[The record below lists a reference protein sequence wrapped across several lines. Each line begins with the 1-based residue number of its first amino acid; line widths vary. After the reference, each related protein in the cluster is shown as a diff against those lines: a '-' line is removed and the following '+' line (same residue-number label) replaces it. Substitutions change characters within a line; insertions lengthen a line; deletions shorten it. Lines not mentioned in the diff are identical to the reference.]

1 MDGFTTDRLFKSTKR
16 SMEGDKSFLQE
27 FGDSP
32 VASDILSS
40 IDNTDDIETLLQL
53 NDFSERVPNL
63 SEDVSSKNS
72 KLGDKLYRVF
82 GYPSKVYYKDIGRF
96 IQSYSQKG
104 DVVLDPMCGS
114 GSTALASLSTGRK
127 AIVNDG
133 SALAHF
139 VSKNIVYPAES
150 HKLQAALRDL
160 KSDIKY
166 DINALYEIE
175 CDCCGECRPANS
187 VFQSDIYECAGCG
200 ETFPLYG
207 NKTDQK
213 STYECPHCETQLKT
227 SVPDIKEQRVKRR
240 SPVLTKYKC
249 RDCSC
254 DDGVRHETAVD
265 DDVLDHW
272 ESRLNEYGHLFDE
285 LWMPQD
291 EIVTDRWYTRESSW
305 PGFEK
310 GARVVDLFTDRNRL
324 ALAMLNDAIE
334 KIENPDIRSQLKF
347 VFIASLIRSSNRM
360 YETSVVKTYYQVPSV
375 GKVQNVWTVFERK
388 FDTLVKSRE
397 QLREITPL
405 QSSEELSDWVRVFRQ
420 NASNI
425 YLPEK
430 SVDYVFLD
438 PPYGSQVGYYELN
451 LFYSA
456 WLQDSSEKFD
466 DEVIIPME
474 TDDDPEY
481 AKKWGRMMEPILR
494 EAKRTLKPGRY
505 MTFLFHSKSDEI
517 WNELRRL
524 MFDKFD
530 FRYIGYVGSERGTT
544 IHTNRLSDTNLKSA
558 YITFQKRE
566 GESDITLRQDL
577 TDEGREV
584 LKQELREYGESNR
597 EHSLRELRDEVIR
610 IVHEE
615 QLGHVPSEN
624 EIENLT
630 NTNKD

>member
-1 MDGFTTDRLFKSTKR
+1 
-16 SMEGDKSFLQE
+16 MEEDQSFLQE
-27 FGDSP
+27 FGDSSG
-32 VASDILSS
+32 ASDILSA
-40 IDNTDDIETLLQL
+40 IDTADDVETLLRL

-63 SEDVSSKNS
+63 SEDVTPKNS
-72 KLGDKLYRVF
+72 KLGDKLYRAF
-82 GYPSKVYYKDIGRF
+82 GYPSKVYYRDIARF
-96 IQSYSQKG
+96 IESYSQEG

-114 GSTALASLSTGRK
+114 GSTALASLSTKRK

-139 VSKNIVYPAES
+139 VSKNIIYPAES
-150 HKLQAALRDL
+150 YELQGALRDL
-160 KSDIKY
+160 KSDIKD
-166 DINALYEIE
+166 DIDTLYEVKCE
-175 CDCCGECRPANS
+175 CCGEYRPANS
-187 VFQSDIYECAGCG
+187 VFQSDIYECAGCD

-227 SVPDIKEQRVKRR
+227 SVPDVKEQRVERR
-240 SPVLTKYKC
+240 SPVLAKYKC

-254 DDGVRHETAVD
+254 DDGVRHEIPVD
-265 DDVLDHW
+265 EDVLSHW
-272 ESRLNEYGHLFDE
+272 ASQLEEYEHLFDE
-285 LWMPQD
+285 LWIPQD

-324 ALAMLNDAIE
+324 ALAMLNNAIE
-334 KIENPDIRSQLKF
+334 HVENPDIRSQLKF
-347 VFIASLIRSSNRM
+347 AFIASLIRSSNRM

-388 FDTLVKSRE
+388 FNTLVQSRN

-405 QSSEELSDWVRVFRQ
+405 QSPEDLTEWVRVLCQ
-420 NASNI
+420 DAGELP
-425 YLPEK
+425 LPEN

-456 WLQDSSEKFD
+456 WLRDSSENFD
-466 DEVIIPME
+466 EEVIIPME

-481 AKKWGRMMEPILR
+481 AEKWGQMMEPILR
-494 EAKRTLKPGRY
+494 EAKRTLKPGKY
-505 MTFLFHSKSDEI
+505 MTLLFHSKSDEI

-524 MFDKFD
+524 MFEELD
-530 FRYIGYVGSERGTT
+530 FRYIGYLDSERGTT

-558 YITFQKRE
+558 YITFQKR
-566 GESDITLRQDL
+566 GEESNINLNQDL
-577 TDEGREV
+577 TEEEQTVLRE
-584 LKQELREYGESNR
+584 QLREYAETND

-610 IVHEE
+610 IVHE
-615 QLGHVPSEN
+615 QKLGHVPSEQ
-624 EIENLT
+624 EIEAIVDSIQN
-630 NTNKD
+630 

>member
-1 MDGFTTDRLFKSTKR
+1 
-16 SMEGDKSFLQE
+16 MEEDQAFLQE
-27 FGDSP
+27 FGDSSE
-32 VASDILSS
+32 ASDILSMIES
-40 IDNTDDIETLLQL
+40 ADNIERLLQT

-63 SEDVSSKNS
+63 SADVTPKNS

-82 GYPSKVYYKDIGRF
+82 GYPSKVYYRDIARF
-96 IQSYSQKG
+96 VESYSQEG

-114 GSTALASLSTGRK
+114 GSTALAALSTGRK

-139 VSKNIVYPAES
+139 VSKNIIYPAKS
-150 HKLQAALRDL
+150 HELQGALRDL
-160 KSDIKY
+160 KSDIRD
-166 DINALYEIE
+166 DIDTLYEVE
-175 CDCCGECRPANS
+175 CECCGEYRPANS

-227 SVPDIKEQRVKRR
+227 SVPDVKEQRVERR
-240 SPVLTKYKC
+240 APVVAKYKC

-254 DDGVRHETAVD
+254 DDGVRHEIAVD
-265 DDVLDHW
+265 DDVLSHW
-272 ESRLNEYGHLFDE
+272 ESRLDEYEHLFEE
-285 LWMPQD
+285 LWIPQD

-324 ALAMLNDAIE
+324 ALAMLNNAIE
-334 KIENPDIRSQLKF
+334 NVENSDIRSQLKF
-347 VFIASLIRSSNRM
+347 AFIASLIRSSNRM

-388 FDTLVKSRE
+388 FDTLVQSRN

-405 QSSEELSDWVRVFRQ
+405 QSPEDLTDWVRVLCQ
-420 NASNI
+420 DASELA
-425 YLPEK
+425 LPEN

-456 WLQDSSEKFD
+456 WLQDKSEEFD
-466 DEVIIPME
+466 EEVIIPME

-481 AKKWGRMMEPILR
+481 AKKWGQMMEPILR

-505 MTFLFHSKSDEI
+505 MTLLFHSKSDEI

-524 MFDKFD
+524 MFEELD
-530 FRYIGYVGSERGTT
+530 FRYIGYVDSERGTT

-566 GESDITLRQDL
+566 GESNITLSQDL
-577 TDEGREV
+577 TEEEQTILRQQ
-584 LKQELREYGESNR
+584 LKEYAETNG

-615 QLGHVPSEN
+615 KLGHVPSEQ
-624 EIENLT
+624 EIEEMVDSIRN
-630 NTNKD
+630 